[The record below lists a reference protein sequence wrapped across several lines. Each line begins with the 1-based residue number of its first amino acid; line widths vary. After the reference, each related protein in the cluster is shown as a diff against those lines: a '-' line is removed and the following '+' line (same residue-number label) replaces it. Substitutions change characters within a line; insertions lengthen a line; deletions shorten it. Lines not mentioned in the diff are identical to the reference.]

1 MKLCSTYIYT
11 WWRWRRR
18 RRSGKRRMVGDGDG
32 MGNKLRRNG
41 KRRVVGDGDGM
52 RRLICRRW
60 SKEVTVKE
68 NAKAKQHNGWE
79 SIWNIRQ
86 LKLLVAKSLFTS
98 YLQSQSL
105 SSHLVSSL
113 SPSFLAPNVSLPKTC
128 TSLYLYSFCLLITQ
142 SSNLVHAGMLA
153 TYGLIKILS
162 YPFIF
167 YLFFLEKASNFF
179 LILLT

>member
-113 SPSFLAPNVSLPKTC
+113 SPSFLAPNVSLRRTRAYICIPFVCSAK
-128 TSLYLYSFCLLITQ
+128 LITQ
-142 SSNLVHAGMLA
+142 
-153 TYGLIKILS
+153 YI
-162 YPFIF
+162 
-167 YLFFLEKASNFF
+167 
-179 LILLT
+179 

>member
-1 MKLCSTYIYT
+1 
-11 WWRWRRR
+11 
-18 RRSGKRRMVGDGDG
+18 
-32 MGNKLRRNG
+32 
-41 KRRVVGDGDGM
+41 M
-52 RRLICRRW
+52 RRLIICRRG
-60 SKEVTVKE
+60 SKEETVIE
-68 NAKAKQHNGWE
+68 NTKAKQHNGWKR
-79 SIWNIRQ
+79 IGNIRL
-86 LKLLVAKSLFTS
+86 LKLLVAAKSLTTS